1 MSEHIENPKA
11 TKTEEEIDADV
22 PEQKIQQIANEAAG
36 RAAKT
41 EKKYDADHSIF
52 TK

>member
-1 MSEHIENPKA
+1 MPEQIENPKA
-11 TKTEEEIDADV
+11 TKTDEEIVSVV

-36 RAAKT
+36 KAAKS
-41 EKKYDADHSIF
+41 EQKYDADNTIF